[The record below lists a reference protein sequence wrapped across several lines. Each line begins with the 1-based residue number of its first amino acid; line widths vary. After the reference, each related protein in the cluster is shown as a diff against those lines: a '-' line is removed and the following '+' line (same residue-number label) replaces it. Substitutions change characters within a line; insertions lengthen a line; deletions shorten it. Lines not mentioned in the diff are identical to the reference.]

1 MLVNELMTKVIA
13 NVPPH
18 EKLSS
23 AVALMRKNSLSC
35 VIVSEKE
42 KPKGIITE
50 RDIVRLYSEMM
61 TTFEEPDT
69 KALDPPVNDV
79 MTMQPVCIQEST
91 SLHDAL
97 MLAESRKVR
106 HFLVID
112 NKEKLVGVITQT
124 DMVNAYSALMA
135 KQEELET
142 ENKMLQLLSYEDSL
156 MQIGNRRAM
165 KVELSFCEDLKK
177 RYKKTYAVALIDVD
191 FFKKYNDHYGH
202 HAGDEV
208 LSKIA
213 STVKNSM
220 RETDRLF
227 RYGGEEILML
237 LPEARNQYAFIA
249 AERARKAVDDLKIP
263 HAACPIGHITI
274 SAGVASEN
282 GKNWQELV
290 DRADKALY
298 RAKNL
303 GRNNVSE

>member
-1 MLVNELMTKVIA
+1 MLVNELMTKVIG
-13 NVPPH
+13 NVAPH

-23 AVALMRKNSLSC
+23 AVALMQKKSLSC

-61 TTFEEPDT
+61 TAFEEPGT
-69 KALDPPVNDV
+69 KVLDPSVNDV
-79 MTMQPVCIQEST
+79 MTIEPVCIQENT
-91 SLHDAL
+91 SLYDAL
-97 MLAESRKVR
+97 MLAKSRKLR
-106 HFLVID
+106 HFLVVD
-112 NKEKLVGVITQT
+112 KKENLVGVMTQT
-124 DMVNAYSALMA
+124 DMVNAYSALMK

-156 MQIGNRRAM
+156 MEIGNRRAM
-165 KVELSFCEDLKK
+165 KVELSFCEDLAK

-208 LSKIA
+208 LSTIA
-213 STVKNSM
+213 FTVKESM

-237 LPEARNQYAFIA
+237 LPEVRDQYAFIA
-249 AERARKAVDDLKIP
+249 TDRARKAVDDLKIP
-263 HAACPIGHITI
+263 HIESPIGHVTI
-274 SAGVASEN
+274 SAGVASED
-282 GKNWQELV
+282 GENWQELV

-298 RAKNL
+298 RAKEL

>member
-1 MLVNELMTKVIA
+1 MLVNELMTKVVA

-23 AVALMRKNSLSC
+23 TVALMQKNSLSC
-35 VIVSEKE
+35 VVISEKE

-61 TTFEEPDT
+61 TTFKESST
-69 KALDPPVNDV
+69 KAFDPPVNDV
-79 MTMQPVCIQEST
+79 MSIEPVCIQENA
-91 SLHDAL
+91 SLYDAL
-97 MLAESRKVR
+97 MLAKSRKLR
-106 HFLVID
+106 HFLVVD
-112 NKEKLVGVITQT
+112 KKEKLVGVMTQT
-124 DMVNAYSALMA
+124 DMVNAYSALMI
-135 KQEELET
+135 KQEKLET

-165 KVELSFCEDLKK
+165 KVELSFCEDSKK
-177 RYKKTYAVALIDVD
+177 RYEKTYAVALIDVD

-202 HAGDEV
+202 YAGDEV

-213 STVKNSM
+213 STVKESM

-263 HAACPIGHITI
+263 HVDSPIGHITI

-298 RAKNL
+298 RAKNM
-303 GRNNVSE
+303 GRNNVSD